1 MDDALTIA
9 VQAMHNNM
17 QRLTTISH
25 NVANAA
31 TAGYKRSVPV
41 SIPFAQALSNA
52 EAGRV
57 ATGAARLETTAD
69 TRAGM
74 AVYTGQPLDLFVE
87 GDAYLELSGSAGPG
101 LARSGRFRV
110 DPSGK
115 LVNEQG
121 AALASLSAMAGLSA
135 DSITVRADGAV
146 LQDGRTIGTIRLVP
160 GRGLAMTKG
169 PDGLMRPTQGALPS
183 GSDVSGQATIRAGY
197 IEKSN
202 VSTGHETIMLM
213 ETSRSFEALSRFV
226 SSYNEHIG
234 TAIQKLGEF

>member
-9 VQAMHNNM
+9 VQALHNNV

-41 SIPFAQALSNA
+41 SVPFSTALSNA
-52 EAGRV
+52 EASRA
-57 ATGAARLETTAD
+57 ATGAARLEMASD

-121 AALASLSAMAGLSA
+121 AALVSMSAVAGMSA

-146 LQDGRTIGTIRLVP
+146 VQDGRTIGNIRLVAD
-160 GRGLAMTKG
+160 GGLALTKG
-169 PDGLMRPTQGALPS
+169 SDGLLRPAQGALPPS
-183 GSDVSGQATIRAGY
+183 SEAAGKATIRAGY

-202 VSTGHETIMLM
+202 VSTSQETIMLM
-213 ETSRSFEALSRFV
+213 ETSRSFEALSRFI
-226 SSYNEHIG
+226 SSYNEQIG